1 LALATSSEELLARR
15 ENTPRQPNLKLEAS
29 MMSNCNMPRT
39 LQEKG
44 CMLIGAMT
52 AAIGILSL
60 YTGDFAYTWMPV
72 PGDVPG
78 RSVAARVVGAILIA
92 ASALLLIPRTLRQ
105 GVAAM
110 VAVFALWLVPHL
122 PGLLSGQSWLGFFE
136 FLLPL
141 GAFLALMGLLAS
153 QRQPIG
159 ASRRVVVGRLC
170 FGVGLIGCGAS
181 HFVYADF
188 AAQMIPEWIPGRLF
202 FTYLTGAGHIAAG
215 VSLITGVMM
224 RVSTALLCFMLACFV
239 VLLHLPR
246 VLTNPGSR
254 LEWTMMFV
262 AILFNGAAWVI
273 ASLVRSVEV
282 AGAASAQDSPKASVP
297 A

>member
-1 LALATSSEELLARR
+1 
-15 ENTPRQPNLKLEAS
+15 
-29 MMSNCNMPRT
+29 MMSNFNMPRT

-44 CMLIGAMT
+44 CMLIGATT

-72 PGDVPG
+72 PEDVPG
-78 RSVAARVVGAILIA
+78 RSVAARVVGVILIA
-92 ASALLLIPRTLRQ
+92 ASALLLIPRTLRE

-141 GAFLALMGLLAS
+141 GAFLALMGWLAS

-159 ASRRVVVGRLC
+159 ASRRVLVGRLC

-224 RVSTALLCFMLACFV
+224 RVSTGLLCFMLACFV

-246 VLTNPGSR
+246 VLSNPGSR

-262 AILFNGAAWVI
+262 AVLFNGAAWVI

-282 AGAASAQDSPKASVP
+282 AGAASAQAPNASVP